1 MQIDSGM
8 TDQLVAIDSSG
19 KPYMRTD
26 NSWSSVPSEILK
38 YVTTGDAGTWAV
50 DKNNL
55 IRYRSSSNLRQWD
68 YTGSEVF
75 QNVDS
80 GPKGFVFGV
89 RNNGVLAYR
98 DGISK
103 AVPYGLEWINLGR
116 SLKSAS
122 VGSYGI
128 WGVDDSGAV
137 HFARRPS
144 NLEVFPLTWRVIN
157 GPFLTKIDAG
167 FGNNVWGVG
176 RNGQVIKRDGISHD
190 TPFGT
195 KWLSLNDVA
204 LQDITIGLKGIFGI
218 NSGKSVIT
226 NNGIFNFVLFF
237 KFFALTF
244 CIGFLFQEM
253 PNYSS

>member
-1 MQIDSGM
+1 M
-8 TDQLVAIDSSG
+8 TDRLAALDSYG
-19 KPYMRTD
+19 KPYMRTE
-26 NSWSSVPSEILK
+26 SGWSSVPSESLK
-38 YVTTGDAGTWAV
+38 YVTTGGSGTWAI

-55 IRYRSSSNLRQWD
+55 VRFKSSSNSRQWD
-68 YTGSEVF
+68 YTGSELF
-75 QNVDS
+75 KNIDS

-89 RNNGVLAYR
+89 RSNGVLAYR

-116 SLKSAS
+116 NLKSVS

-128 WGVDDSGAV
+128 WGVDDSGVA

-144 NLEVFPLTWRVIN
+144 SLKIFPLTWRVIN
-157 GPFLTKIDAG
+157 GPYLTKIDAG

-176 RNGQVIKRDGISHD
+176 RGGQVIKREGVSHD

-204 LQDITIGLKGIFGI
+204 VQDITIGFKGIFGI
-218 NSGKSVIT
+218 NSGKSVIM
-226 NNGIFNFVLFF
+226 NNGIVIFVGIF
-237 KFFALTF
+237 
-244 CIGFLFQEM
+244 
-253 PNYSS
+253 